1 MLPTDAAY
9 GSDRS
14 GLISGYL
21 FHPGAQGQPMDTIQ
35 AARWLEGRNTTDGAF
50 AWLHF
55 NLANAATE
63 RWLREHLDS
72 VDAFFDAL
80 HEGSRSTRIEY
91 AHNAGQLKQ
100 AIGLK

>member
-14 GLISGYL
+14 GLISGFL
-21 FHPGAQGQPMDTIQ
+21 FHPGAPGQAMDTVQ
-35 AARWLEGRNTTDGAF
+35 AGHWLAGREAPNGAF

-63 RWLREHLDS
+63 RWLREHLGD
-72 VDAFFDAL
+72 VEAFFDAL

-91 AHNAGQLKQ
+91 AQDALIADTPPSG
-100 AIGLK
+100 